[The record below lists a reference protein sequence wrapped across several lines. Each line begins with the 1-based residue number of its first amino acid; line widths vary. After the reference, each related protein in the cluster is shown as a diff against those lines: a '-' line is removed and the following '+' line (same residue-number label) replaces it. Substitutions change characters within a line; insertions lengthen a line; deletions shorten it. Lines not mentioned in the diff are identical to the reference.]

1 MTEEKKLYRSNTTR
15 TIGGVCG
22 GLAEHFNI
30 DPVVVRAAFVLA
42 VLFGGG
48 GVLIYII
55 LWIVIPEKPIKFFNN
70 TENKETFN
78 TEINKESTMENEFET
93 KEQRRD
99 RKTQHGNLTGG
110 LILITLGILFLIDRF
125 VPQVN
130 FGDLWPVILIVIG
143 ITLLVRTLPKKSS
156 DNQ

>member
-1 MTEEKKLYRSNTTR
+1 MTEEKKLYRSNTIR

-42 VLFGGG
+42 ALFGGG

-55 LWIVIPEKPIKFFNN
+55 LWIVIPDKPILLNN
-70 TENKETFN
+70 TANNDSINTDFNKQ
-78 TEINKESTMENEFET
+78 STMENEFET
-93 KEQRRD
+93 KQQRRD
-99 RKTQHGNLTGG
+99 KRNHHSNLTGG

-143 ITLLVRTLPKKSS
+143 ITLLIRNFPKKNS